1 MIIPK
6 VGLFIYPNIN
16 PFHFSIPHI
25 IFKLDIEEKQLFD
38 LKIFSLD
45 GEPVQIDQSMIILPN
60 GGLELMAEF
69 DIVIIPGWDELDH
82 RPDQSLIDA
91 LNKAYKQGRQ
101 IVGLCYGTYALAYSG
116 LLDGKKATTHW
127 VAEEDFCQRFP
138 QIHLDCDAL
147 YIEEQNI
154 VTSAGTGASL
164 DCCLYLVRK
173 FYNAQ
178 IANKVSRIMV
188 IPPHR
193 EGGQAQFIEQP
204 VAKTG
209 QDAQI
214 NILLDFLRKNL
225 SKKHNIDDLA
235 EQIHMTRRTFT
246 RHFKKATGMTLVE
259 WLNNERIRYSCVL
272 LETTTLPIEKIAEL
286 SGFYSTMNFRKKF
299 KEKYETSPN
308 AWRKSFG
315 MEPVTY
321 FV

>member
-315 MEPVTY
+315 MI
-321 FV
+321 

>member
-1 MIIPK
+1 MAIPK

-25 IFKLDIEEKQLFD
+25 IFKLDIEGQQLFD
-38 LKIFSLD
+38 LTIFSLD
-45 GEPVQIDQSMIILPN
+45 GEPVHIDQSMIILPN
-60 GGLELMAEF
+60 GGLELMKEL
-69 DIVIIPGWDELDH
+69 DIVIIPGWNELDH

-91 LNKAYKQGRQ
+91 LKKAYEQGCK

-116 LLDGKKATTHW
+116 LLDSKKATTHW
-127 VAEEDFCQRFP
+127 AAEKDFCQRFP
-138 QIHLDCDAL
+138 QIHLDCNAL

-154 VTSAGTGASL
+154 LTSAGTGASL

-259 WLNNERIRYSCVL
+259 WLNNERIRYSCEL
-272 LETTTLPIEKIAEL
+272 LETTTLPIEQIAEL
-286 SGFYSTMNFRKKF
+286 SGFHSTMNFRKKF
-299 KEKYETSPN
+299 KEKYETNPN

-315 MEPVTY
+315 MI
-321 FV
+321 

>member
-1 MIIPK
+1 MTIPK

-127 VAEEDFCQRFP
+127 VAEEDFYQRFP

-315 MEPVTY
+315 MI
-321 FV
+321 

>member
-1 MIIPK
+1 MTIPK

-25 IFKLDIEEKQLFD
+25 IFKLYIEEKQLFD

-82 RPDQSLIDA
+82 RPDQSLIDV

-315 MEPVTY
+315 MI
-321 FV
+321 

>member
-1 MIIPK
+1 MTIPK

-315 MEPVTY
+315 MI
-321 FV
+321 

>member
-1 MIIPK
+1 MTIPK

-25 IFKLDIEEKQLFD
+25 IFKLDLEEKQLFD

-315 MEPVTY
+315 MI
-321 FV
+321 